1 MPAIPMTMMLETS
14 DNFCVLRR
22 QQRGSDT
29 RSWPALHG
37 QVALFSYL
45 SHFMVLVFSEKIS
58 GAFLCLESSRKP
70 VQADCAGEYLERPLP
85 RVPL

>member
-1 MPAIPMTMMLETS
+1 MPAIPMTMMLGAS
-14 DNFCVLRR
+14 DNFCVRRR

-45 SHFMVLVFSEKIS
+45 SHFMVLVFS

-85 RVPL
+85 RVSL